1 MMNIDERYYLE
12 CYKDF
17 LASGLSIL
25 EYAEKN
31 NITLSYADRV
41 TKLGR
46 EALNNLA
53 DYDLH
58 MLVSK
63 YSKCVFDDEV
73 YRIHDAD
80 NEQRLLFI
88 RSEKTDISYWVKPT
102 EIVLF

>member
-1 MMNIDERYYLE
+1 MNIDDRYHLE
-12 CYKDF
+12 CFKDF
-17 LASGLSIL
+17 IDSGLSL
-25 EYAEKN
+25 SEYADKN
-31 NITLSYADRV
+31 NITLSYAEKV
-41 TKLGR
+41 TNNGR
-46 EALNNLA
+46 EVLNNLV